1 MRTRLDSSKQFIYSL
16 ILRILFAAYSGD
28 LLYKWQKIQSNL
40 YVGQIVIMVEP
51 NTPRD
56 QWKVARVESVHPDE
70 NNVRTACVR
79 SVAGKVYER
88 HVTKLVA
95 LELE

>member
-1 MRTRLDSSKQFIYSL
+1 MEYLKTLQQRH
-16 ILRILFAAYSGD
+16 
-28 LLYKWQKIQSNL
+28 KWQKIQSNL

-51 NTPRD
+51 NTIRD
-56 QWKVARVESVHPDE
+56 QWKIVRVEKVHPDE
-70 NNVRTACVR
+70 NNVQSACMR
-79 SVAGKVYER
+79 SVAGKVHEG